1 MPARRSVAMIA
12 IAGAGRAAAVLGD
25 WLVDPEPADL
35 PGGWFPFANGPGF
48 SYNRGPGG
56 GFYAFKA

>member
-1 MPARRSVAMIA
+1 MIA

-56 GFYAFKA
+56 GLYAFKA